1 MKPSTDKLLLQFKA
15 LADPI
20 RVRLVALCAVVEC
33 SVSELTQITG
43 QSQPRVSQ
51 HLKQLC
57 SVELLERFRDG
68 HFVYYRVTTAG
79 GDHGAHR
86 GVLSLLPE
94 DEPQFARDVSKLR
107 LLRGGEDLPS
117 PVVSGHDRSL
127 HRALVELT
135 VSRPLGDLLD
145 IGCGQ
150 GRILKLL
157 ASRAKRSVGVDVD
170 SNARRLARAELLL
183 AGTPN
188 CTLRQGDMYSL
199 PFEDREFDTVVV
211 DDVLRDA
218 RDAGAV
224 LKEASRLLKSGGR
237 MLLLASVGQR
247 DVDDIRKRLAVWA
260 SESQLRLA
268 SPRSVPSKNPGWLLA
283 VATPADRA
291 IAAA

>member
-1 MKPSTDKLLLQFKA
+1 MKASTDNLLLQFKA

-20 RVRLVALCAVVEC
+20 RARLLVLCGIAEC

-43 QSQPRVSQ
+43 QSQPRISQ

-57 SVELLERFRDG
+57 AVGLFERFRDG
-68 HFVYYRVTTAG
+68 HFVYFRVSTTG
-79 GDHGAHR
+79 NDLSER
-86 GVLSLLPE
+86 RRMLSLLPE
-94 DEPQFARDVSKLR
+94 NEPQFAKDVSKLR
-107 LLRGGEDLPS
+107 SLRGGNEAHTSDVLPE
-117 PVVSGHDRSL
+117 HRSL

-135 VSRPLGDLLD
+135 VSRPLGNLLD
-145 IGCGQ
+145 IGSGQ

-170 SNARRLARAELLL
+170 SNARRLARAELML

-199 PFEDREFDTVVV
+199 PFEDSEFDTVVV
-211 DDVLRDA
+211 DDVLCDA
-218 RDAGAV
+218 RDPAAV

-237 MLLLASVGQR
+237 MLLLASV
-247 DVDDIRKRLAVWA
+247 DSENVDEFRKRFAGWA
-260 SESQLRLA
+260 SESKLRL
-268 SPRSVPSKNPGWLLA
+268 SPARAVPIKNPGWLLA

-291 IAAA
+291 TAAA